1 MSELDDND
9 IKNTEKFAKDIFS
22 KVINKSESS
31 EYYGIFK
38 MKLTN
43 KKFQLVTKNRYI
55 IFQTTTKTN

>member
-22 KVINKSESS
+22 KLINKSESS

-43 KKFQLVTKNRYI
+43 KKF
-55 IFQTTTKTN
+55 